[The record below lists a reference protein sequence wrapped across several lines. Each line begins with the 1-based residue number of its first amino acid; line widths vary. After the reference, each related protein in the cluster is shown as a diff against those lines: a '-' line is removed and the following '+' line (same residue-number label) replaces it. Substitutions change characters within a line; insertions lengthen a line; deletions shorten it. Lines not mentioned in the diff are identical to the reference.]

1 VYRLAF
7 RPFAPGL
14 EVGELS
20 SQAHRWSR
28 TQRLVV
34 VREEPAVRS
43 EARGRELFHA
53 PGYRFRAVVTT
64 LSLTPEDVW
73 HPYGSRADTENRPK
87 ELKRAFGAD
96 GFCSSLFWATEA
108 ALRCICLLYNLIE
121 KFQRAL
127 SATAR
132 RTLST
137 LRTTVFACGAIL
149 GRVGRQERFLDQ
161 LQRLLGWILTC
172 NAATVGETNP

>member
-7 RPFAPGL
+7 RPFAPVL
-14 EVGELS
+14 EVGELW

-53 PGYRFRAVVTT
+53 PRYRFRAVVTT